1 MKTRHR
7 STTPPVCR
15 ELAHHACHKK
25 EIEREGERERGM
37 GYRVNSIEVGPLVS
51 GSGREGDGDS
61 TVYNLLRTH
70 DLMGLGFGLADRL
83 TRQTKLWPVVVGQGV
98 EKAE

>member
-1 MKTRHR
+1 MPR
-7 STTPPVCR
+7 
-15 ELAHHACHKK
+15 
-25 EIEREGERERGM
+25 EREREREREKERERGM

-70 DLMGLGFGLADRL
+70 DLMVLGFGLADRL